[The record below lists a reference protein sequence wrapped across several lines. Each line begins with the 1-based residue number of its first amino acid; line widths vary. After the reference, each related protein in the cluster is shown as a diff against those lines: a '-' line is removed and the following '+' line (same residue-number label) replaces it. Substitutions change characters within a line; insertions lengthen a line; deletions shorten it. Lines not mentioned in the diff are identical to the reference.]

1 MLLEDRTAQ
10 EAWSPTER
18 IDRGPA
24 LVNAT
29 DIPRPRS
36 PFVSLRTGCRL
47 RHGPRF
53 RLLQAGPHAQTGHMS
68 TETRIAVLPQE
79 PGPLRIETIEL
90 PAPVGH
96 EVLVK
101 EFASGICHSQLH
113 QMHSPRRSNVVLG
126 HEATGEVL
134 AVGELVDN
142 VGPGDRVLLTFQPR
156 DLRTTNRQPG
166 ISSVEL
172 GDGSR
177 AMSPN
182 IFTWSDHTLVDDQ
195 YVIKV
200 APDTPTDVTS
210 IVGCAVLTGA
220 GAVIRAAGVERGQSV
235 AVWGVGGVGLNA
247 IAAARMMGANP
258 IIAVDVD
265 EAKLELAR
273 HFGATHTVNGRETD
287 PIEAVRE
294 LTLGSIEGHG
304 FRGAPIAGVDFAFD
318 VVARPE
324 TFLQAFRSTRNSRL
338 AVHAGGTVVVV
349 GVPQGSFDLPAVE
362 LLISERKIV
371 GTLGGTAV
379 PEEDIPMFLSWF
391 ANGDLD
397 LDALVTSRVGLDEI
411 NEATKMLEDGK
422 VLGRSIIEFN

>member
-1 MLLEDRTAQ
+1 M
-10 EAWSPTER
+10 
-18 IDRGPA
+18 
-24 LVNAT
+24 
-29 DIPRPRS
+29 
-36 PFVSLRTGCRL
+36 
-47 RHGPRF
+47 
-53 RLLQAGPHAQTGHMS
+53 
-68 TETRIAVLPQE
+68 
-79 PGPLRIETIEL
+79 
-90 PAPVGH
+90 
-96 EVLVK
+96 
-101 EFASGICHSQLH
+101 
-113 QMHSPRRSNVVLG
+113 
-126 HEATGEVL
+126 
-134 AVGELVDN
+134 
-142 VGPGDRVLLTFQPR
+142 
-156 DLRTTNRQPG
+156 
-166 ISSVEL
+166 
-172 GDGSR
+172 
-177 AMSPN
+177 
-182 IFTWSDHTLVDDQ
+182 
-195 YVIKV
+195 
-200 APDTPTDVTS
+200 
-210 IVGCAVLTGA
+210 
-220 GAVIRAAGVERGQSV
+220 
-235 AVWGVGGVGLNA
+235 WGVGGVGLNA

-265 EAKLELAR
+265 DEKLKLAR
-273 HFGATHTVNGRETD
+273 HFGASHTVNGRETD

-379 PEEDIPMFLSWF
+379 PEEDIPMFLSWY